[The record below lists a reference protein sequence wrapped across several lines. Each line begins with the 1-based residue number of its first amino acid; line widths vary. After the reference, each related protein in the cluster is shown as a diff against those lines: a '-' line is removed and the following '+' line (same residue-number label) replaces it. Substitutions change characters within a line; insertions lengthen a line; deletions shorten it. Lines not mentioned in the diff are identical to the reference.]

1 MAQASAAGPPF
12 WSRVLRA
19 LREARGIT
27 REGWAARLGYGRST
41 VQRWETGAAVPDATA
56 EEVILRVC
64 ADLGLFRSFDR
75 GVLQGHTVTP
85 EWLRALLAEARLDA
99 AASSAPDLP
108 PGAAEAPP
116 GDYIPA
122 PAAAPRTN
130 LPAPLTSFIGREPEL
145 EVGGR
150 LLATARLVTLT
161 GPGGSGKTR
170 LALELAARALPG
182 FADGAWFVDLSGV
195 TDPALVPAAIAHV
208 LGVQETRTPVLEA
221 VKGFLR
227 DRALLL
233 VLDNFEQVSAA
244 APTVVELLQAAPRVK
259 VLVTSRAA
267 LRVRGEH
274 ELPVP
279 PLPVPD
285 PRRLPPVP
293 ALAEYAGTALFLDR
307 ARAVRPDFALT
318 PDNARAVAEICARLD
333 GLPLAIELAAVHVRI
348 LSPRLLA
355 ARLERRLPAL
365 TGGMRDLPTR
375 HRTLADTI
383 AWSYDL
389 LSAEEQRVFRRLGA
403 FAGGWTL
410 EAAEAVCTDDALE
423 GVRLVEAL
431 NALAASSL
439 IIVEHE
445 DPPRFRMLQT
455 IREYAQE
462 RLAESG
468 EAAAVFR
475 RHRDWFLRLAEQPPP
490 QPGTEQRAWLER
502 LEREHDNFRTA
513 LTWCLAEGDVAAGL
527 RLAAALG
534 RFWYEH
540 GHVAEGL
547 EWLERLLAADGDV
560 PATVRARALA
570 QAGWL
575 AWEQGAFERAGARL
589 MESLELYRRLHDL
602 HGTADTLVLLGRY
615 LQVCAD
621 WDGALARLEEALGL
635 YQELGDPLGVA
646 EAVGRMGFTLYA
658 KGEWERAAALCE
670 ESIALRRRHGDQFGT
685 FDALCVLARIVSRRQ
700 ESARAVEL
708 YEQALALARA
718 ADNERWLADVLVE
731 AGIQLSRTGAHQ
743 RALAYQ
749 QQSLTLYHRRGTRA
763 GVVYALDAI
772 AGTLV
777 VMGQAERAV
786 RLFAAAETLREA
798 IGLPRPP
805 AFRGI
810 YQRVTELA
818 RRTLGEESFA
828 AAWAAGQALPLD
840 EAITEALR
848 GP

>member
-1 MAQASAAGPPF
+1 
-12 WSRVLRA
+12 
-19 LREARGIT
+19 
-27 REGWAARLGYGRST
+27 
-41 VQRWETGAAVPDATA
+41 
-56 EEVILRVC
+56 
-64 ADLGLFRSFDR
+64 
-75 GVLQGHTVTP
+75 
-85 EWLRALLAEARLDA
+85 
-99 AASSAPDLP
+99 
-108 PGAAEAPP
+108 
-116 GDYIPA
+116 
-122 PAAAPRTN
+122 
-130 LPAPLTSFIGREPEL
+130 
-145 EVGGR
+145 
-150 LLATARLVTLT
+150 
-161 GPGGSGKTR
+161 
-170 LALELAARALPG
+170 
-182 FADGAWFVDLSGV
+182 
-195 TDPALVPAAIAHV
+195 
-208 LGVQETRTPVLEA
+208 
-221 VKGFLR
+221 
-227 DRALLL
+227 
-233 VLDNFEQVSAA
+233 
-244 APTVVELLQAAPRVK
+244 
-259 VLVTSRAA
+259 
-267 LRVRGEH
+267 
-274 ELPVP
+274 
-279 PLPVPD
+279 
-285 PRRLPPVP
+285 
-293 ALAEYAGTALFLDR
+293 
-307 ARAVRPDFALT
+307 
-318 PDNARAVAEICARLD
+318 
-333 GLPLAIELAAVHVRI
+333 
-348 LSPRLLA
+348 
-355 ARLERRLPAL
+355 
-365 TGGMRDLPTR
+365 
-375 HRTLADTI
+375 
-383 AWSYDL
+383 
-389 LSAEEQRVFRRLGA
+389 
-403 FAGGWTL
+403 
-410 EAAEAVCTDDALE
+410 VCTDDALE

-490 QPGTEQRAWLER
+490 HPCTEQRAWLER
-502 LEREHDNFRTA
+502 LARQPPHLRPA
-513 LTWCLAEGDVAAGL
+513 LTWCLAAGDVAAGL

-708 YEQALALARA
+708 YEPALALARA
-718 ADNERWLADVLVE
+718 ADNERWPADVLVE
-731 AGIQLSRTGAHQ
+731 AGSQLSRPGAHQ
-743 RALAYQ
+743 RALAYP
-749 QQSLTLYHRRGTRA
+749 QQSLPPYPRRGARA
-763 GVVYALDAI
+763 WLVHALVHI
-772 AGTLV
+772 AGTLG

>member
-1 MAQASAAGPPF
+1 MAQADAAGPPF

-19 LREARGIT
+19 LREARGVT
-27 REGWAARLGYGRST
+27 REGWAARLGYGRTT
-41 VQRWETGAAVPDATA
+41 VQRWETGAAVPDAEA
-56 EEVILRVC
+56 EEAILRAC
-64 ADLGLFRSFDR
+64 AELGLFRPFDR

-85 EWLRALLAEARLDA
+85 EWLRHLLAEARLGA
-99 AASSAPDLP
+99 AASPAPTPPAPTAPPRDHIPLP
-108 PGAAEAPP
+108 PPTR
-116 GDYIPA
+116 
-122 PAAAPRTN
+122 PRTN

-145 EVGGR
+145 EAGLR
-150 LLATARLVTLT
+150 LLASARLITLT
-161 GPGGSGKTR
+161 GPGGCGKTR
-170 LALELAARALPG
+170 LALELAARALPD

-195 TDPALVPAAIAHV
+195 TDPALVPAAIAHA
-208 LGVQETRTPVLEA
+208 LGVQETRVPVLEA
-221 VKGFLR
+221 VQGFLR
-227 DRALLL
+227 ERALLL

-244 APTVVELLQAAPRVK
+244 APTVVALLQAAPRVK
-259 VLVTSRAA
+259 ALVTSRAA

-285 PRRLPPVP
+285 PRRPPP
-293 ALAEYAGTALFLDR
+293 AHALTEYAGTALFLER
-307 ARAVRPDFALT
+307 ARAVRPDFALSEE
-318 PDNARAVAEICARLD
+318 NARAVIEICARLD
-333 GLPLAIELAAVHVRI
+333 GLPLAIELAAVHVRV
-348 LSPRLLA
+348 LPPRLLA
-355 ARLERRLPAL
+355 DRLERRLSAL
-365 TGGMRDLPTR
+365 AGGIRDLPAR

-389 LSAEEQRVFRRLGA
+389 LSAEEQRLFRRLGA

-410 EAAEAVCTDDALE
+410 EAAEAVCADDALE
-423 GVRLVEAL
+423 GARLVEAL

-439 IIVEHE
+439 IVVEAD
-445 DPPRFRMLQT
+445 DPPRYRMLQT
-455 IREYAQE
+455 IHEYAQE

-468 EAAAVFR
+468 EAPTIFR
-475 RHRDWFLRLAEQPPP
+475 RHRDWFLHLAEQPPP
-490 QPGTEQRAWLER
+490 TQPASARRDWLRR
-502 LEREHDNFRTA
+502 LEREHDNFRAA
-513 LTWCLAEGDVAAGL
+513 LTWCLAEGDVTAGL

-547 EWLERLLAADGDV
+547 DWLERLLAADGAA
-560 PATVRARALA
+560 PPPVRARALA

-575 AWEQGAFERAGARL
+575 AWEQGAFEQADARL
-589 MESLELYRRLHDL
+589 TESLALSRQLHDL
-602 HGTADTLVLLGRY
+602 RQTADTLVLMGRY
-615 LQVCAD
+615 LQIRTD
-621 WDGALARLEEALGL
+621 WDGALAHLEEALNL
-635 YQELGDPLGVA
+635 YQELNDPLGAA

-670 ESIALRRRHGDQFGT
+670 ESVALRRRHGDLLGT
-685 FDALCVLARIVSRRQ
+685 FDALCVLARIASRRQ
-700 ESARAVEL
+700 DAARAAEL

-731 AGIQLSRTGAHQ
+731 AGILLSRMGAHQ

-749 QQSLTLYHRRGTRA
+749 QESLTLYHRRGTRA
-763 GVVYALDAI
+763 GIVYALDAI

-777 VMGQAERAV
+777 VMGQTERAV

-818 RRTLGEESFA
+818 RRTLGE
-828 AAWAAGQALPLD
+828 
-840 EAITEALR
+840 
-848 GP
+848 

>member
-1 MAQASAAGPPF
+1 MAQASATGPPF
-12 WSRVLRA
+12 WSQVLRA
-19 LREARGIT
+19 LREARGVT
-27 REGWAARLGYGRST
+27 REGWAARLGYGRTT
-41 VQRWETGAAVPDATA
+41 VQRWESGEAVPDAEA
-56 EEVILRVC
+56 EAAILRAC
-64 ADLGLFRSFDR
+64 ADLGLFRPFDR

-85 EWLRALLAEARLDA
+85 EWLRHLLAEARL
-99 AASSAPDLP
+99 
-108 PGAAEAPP
+108 GAATS
-116 GDYIPA
+116 PA
-122 PAAAPRTN
+122 PSTPAPFLQDHIPSPPPARSRTN

-145 EVGGR
+145 EAGRR
-150 LLATARLVTLT
+150 LLATARLITLT
-161 GPGGSGKTR
+161 GPGGCGKTR
-170 LALELAARALPG
+170 LALELAARALPE
-182 FADGAWFVDLSGV
+182 FADGVWFVDLASI

-208 LGVQETRTPVLEA
+208 LGVQEARPPLLESLKA
-221 VKGFLR
+221 FLR
-227 DRALLL
+227 DRTLLL
-233 VLDNFEQVSAA
+233 VLDNFEQVTAA
-244 APTVVELLQAAPRVK
+244 ALTVVELLQAAPRVK
-259 VLVTSRAA
+259 ALVTSRAA

-279 PLPVPD
+279 PLPVPG
-285 PRRLPPVP
+285 PRRPPP
-293 ALAEYAGTALFLDR
+293 AHALTDYAGAALFLER
-307 ARAVRPDFALT
+307 ARAVRPDFTLT
-318 PDNARAVAEICARLD
+318 PENAHAVAEICARLD
-333 GLPLAIELAAVHVRI
+333 GLPLAIELAAVHVRV
-348 LSPRLLA
+348 LPPRLLA
-355 ARLERRLPAL
+355 DRLERHLPAL
-365 TGGMRDLPTR
+365 AGDLRDLSAR

-389 LSAEEQRVFRRLGA
+389 LSAEEQRLFRRLGA

-423 GVRLVEAL
+423 GTHLVEAL

-439 IIVEHE
+439 IVVEE
-445 DPPRFRMLQT
+445 GDPPRYRMLQT

-468 EAAAVFR
+468 EAPLLFR

-490 QPGTEQRAWLER
+490 HPPPAGRGWLQQ
-502 LEREHDNFRTA
+502 LAREHDNFRTA
-513 LTWCLAEGDVAAGL
+513 LTWCLAEGDITAGL

-534 RFWYEH
+534 PFWYEH

-560 PATVRARALA
+560 PPTVRARALA

-575 AWEQGAFERAGARL
+575 AWEQGAFERAGTRL
-589 MESLELYRRLHDL
+589 TESLELYRRLHDL
-602 HGTADTLVLLGRY
+602 RRTADTLVLLGRY
-615 LQVCAD
+615 LQVCGD
-621 WDGALARLEEALGL
+621 WDGALARLEEAQNL
-635 YQELGDPLGVA
+635 YQELNEPLGVA

-658 KGEWERAAALCE
+658 KGEWERAATLCE
-670 ESIALRRRHGDQFGT
+670 ESIALRRRHGDRFGI
-685 FDALCVLARIVSRRQ
+685 FDALCVLARIASRRQ
-700 ESARAVEL
+700 DVARAADL

-731 AGIQLSRTGAHQ
+731 AGIFLSRTGAHQ

-749 QQSLTLYHRRGTRA
+749 QESLTLYHRRGTRA
-763 GVVYALDAI
+763 GIVYALDAI

-786 RLFAAAETLREA
+786 RLFAAAEALREA

-818 RRTLGEESFA
+818 RRTLGEEAFA
-828 AAWAAGQALPLD
+828 TAWAAGRALPTD
-840 EAITEALR
+840 EAIAEALHV
-848 GP
+848 P